1 MKILDKNQI
10 VKENMVQNVMNEK
23 KILTKLSHPLIVNL
37 RYTFQD
43 EYSLFMIVDFMRG
56 GDLRYHL
63 RYEKKFITLERVK
76 FYVAQVALVLKYI
89 HDQGY
94 IHRDIKPDN
103 LLIDGDGNCRVT
115 DFNLSKLVKKGARG
129 LTGTKPYMAPE
140 VHMSQVYGKEVDW
153 WSLGITAYEL
163 AFKTLPFEGSGES
176 LAEEIIN
183 SKVKF
188 PSGSNKTFTS
198 LIKGL
203 LKKDPSKR
211 FGFEEVKN
219 HEFYKDFDWEKLEEN
234 KLEAPW
240 IPDPN
245 KNNFDGIYNLDTQF
259 EVKKKK
265 VPLSPE
271 LDEEFQGW
279 EWAYDEEM

>member
-1 MKILDKNQI
+1 MKLLDKNQI
-10 VKENMVQNVMNEK
+10 VKERMIENVMHER

-37 RYTFQD
+37 RYSFQD
-43 EYSLFMIVDFMRG
+43 EYNLFMIVDFMRG

-76 FYVAQVALVLKYI
+76 FYVAQVSLVLKYM
-89 HDQGY
+89 HDLGY

-115 DFNLSKLVKKGARG
+115 DFNLSKHIKKGAKG
-129 LTGTKPYMAPE
+129 MTGTKPYMAPE
-140 VHMSQVYGKEVDW
+140 ILKNQVYGKEVDW

-163 AFKTLPFEGSGES
+163 AFKTLPFDGNGDA
-176 LAEEIIN
+176 LIEEIIN

-188 PSGSNKTFTS
+188 PSDRDKKFAS

-203 LKKDPSKR
+203 LNKDPGQR
-211 FGFEEVKN
+211 FGYEEVKN
-219 HEFYKDFDWEKLEEN
+219 HEFYKDFDWEKLEQN

-245 KNNFDGIYNLDTQF
+245 KNNFDSVFDLDNQF

-271 LDEEFQGW
+271 LDKEFEGW
-279 EWAYDEEM
+279 EWAYDKQM